1 MKQQIDTAEFNEE
14 GTEIVVKTEAIAEDT
29 DVEIFEDKGEEGEN
43 SEERFTTENPVW
55 NLEIEE
61 KSNIREEAKEY
72 IKVNSE
78 YMLDESVK

>member
-1 MKQQIDTAEFNEE
+1 MDTAEFNEK
-14 GTEIVVKTEAIAEDT
+14 GTEIDVKTEAIAEDT